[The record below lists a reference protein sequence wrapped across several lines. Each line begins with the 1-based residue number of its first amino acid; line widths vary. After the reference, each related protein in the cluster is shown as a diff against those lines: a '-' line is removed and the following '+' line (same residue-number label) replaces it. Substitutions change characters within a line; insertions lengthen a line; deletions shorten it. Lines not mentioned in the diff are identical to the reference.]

1 MYAEVGPQVR
11 CAGVMPPPNDDNVQY
26 TSLNHDQSSTKDPAG
41 MSIWT
46 STQISAQVM
55 D

>member
-11 CAGVMPPPNDDNVQY
+11 RAAVMPPSNDNNVQY

-46 STQISAQVM
+46 GTQISAQVI
-55 D
+55 